1 MDSLLNLI
9 PKDQIVYAL
18 LGVLLPSIAGFL
30 LYLKTEKDSIVDFVV
45 DEVDDV
51 LADLNEAKTAIVTAL
66 DYAEDSLEGIIQG
79 LSPDSAGGSRLTDE
93 EKAES
98 LIMANRAL
106 TELKN
111 AKNKISESIRIGD

>member
-1 MDSLLNLI
+1 MENILSLVPVEQLI
-9 PKDQIVYAL
+9 YAAIAI
-18 LGVLLPSIAGFL
+18 LLPSVAGLL
-30 LYLKTEKDSIVDFVV
+30 LYLKTEKDAIVDFVV

-98 LIMANRAL
+98 LVMANRAL

>member
-1 MDSLLNLI
+1 MENILSLVPVEQLI
-9 PKDQIVYAL
+9 YAAIAI
-18 LGVLLPSIAGFL
+18 LLPSVAGLL
-30 LYLKTEKDSIVDFVV
+30 LYLKTEKDAIVDFVV

-66 DYAEDSLEGIIQG
+66 DYAEDALEGIIQG
-79 LSPDSAGGSRLTDE
+79 LSPDSLGGSRLTEE

-98 LIMANRAL
+98 LMMANKAL